1 MLSAMVA
8 VENIM
13 KGVTSKDNLWTLNTE
28 QQYHEQELTSV
39 ENLAEAYLEENSE
52 GDFKQ
57 DVPTR

>member
-39 ENLAEAYLEENSE
+39 EDLAEAYLEEDGE
-52 GDFKQ
+52 GDLN
-57 DVPTR
+57 TGR